1 MLSFKYENNWYEIE
15 YFGIKIIETKFTTN
29 FIKSIISEDDEQAKL
44 IIENKSFKWK
54 NILYINE
61 MTRYSDLISL
71 NKNSIIY
78 KKIIEYIGD
87 ESLIKDEIIDSIIK
101 NINQEFEFENLLIKQ
116 YDINKIINSSLSIN
130 NSNYV
135 EKQNLFKILNK
146 LEFDEKKLII
156 FDNVNYINYEIC
168 KQLLN
173 NFNILIVCTDIRGII
188 DNINQLELCC
198 FINDKKIFDV
208 INQEKLT
215 SYLELK
221 MSLPISNLDI
231 ANYLEN
237 KNDQKS
243 SIIHFYLKNIS

>member
-101 NINQEFEFENLLIKQ
+101 NINQEFEFENLLLKQ

-146 LEFDEKKLII
+146 LEFDEKKI
-156 FDNVNYINYEIC
+156 DYI
-168 KQLLN
+168 
-173 NFNILIVCTDIRGII
+173 R
-188 DNINQLELCC
+188 
-198 FINDKKIFDV
+198 
-208 INQEKLT
+208 
-215 SYLELK
+215 
-221 MSLPISNLDI
+221 
-231 ANYLEN
+231 
-237 KNDQKS
+237 
-243 SIIHFYLKNIS
+243 

>member
-29 FIKSIISEDDEQAKL
+29 FIKSIISEDDEQSKL

-168 KQLLN
+168 KQ
-173 NFNILIVCTDIRGII
+173 F
-188 DNINQLELCC
+188 
-198 FINDKKIFDV
+198 
-208 INQEKLT
+208 
-215 SYLELK
+215 
-221 MSLPISNLDI
+221 
-231 ANYLEN
+231 
-237 KNDQKS
+237 
-243 SIIHFYLKNIS
+243 